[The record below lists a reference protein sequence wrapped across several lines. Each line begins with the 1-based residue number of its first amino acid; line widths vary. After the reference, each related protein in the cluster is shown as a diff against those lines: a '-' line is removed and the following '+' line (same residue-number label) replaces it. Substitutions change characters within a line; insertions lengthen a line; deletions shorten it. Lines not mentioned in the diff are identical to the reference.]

1 MKHKKAIYYNK
12 DGNRKTFEAKLL
24 NEDKNSIVE
33 LKKYNLLDA
42 TEEFELCIVDNST
55 NDKISHFRLIN
66 AENDSRF
73 YDGYDSKR
81 HDEKISNIIEQFATE
96 NVQIN
101 FTYKDFSQFPHKE
114 NTLIKLND
122 YVFKDEVYRE
132 TEKNKPYA
140 RYDIYGIDKSYIVSK
155 KRPEI
160 IIEVV
165 DENFQ
170 NKDLFN
176 FLIQKTTT
184 NSVLILYYFMEK
196 DGYYN
201 KCSLTDNKI
210 EFRVSCYIKNGIFY
224 YCGIP
229 LIVPNHFLQE
239 EIDNQYRY
247 FNYVEQKIIKPM
259 KKGKDVAIN
268 ELK

>member
-12 DGNRKTFEAKLL
+12 DGNRKIFEAKLL

-33 LKKYNLLDA
+33 LKKYNLLDV
-42 TEEFELCIVDNST
+42 TEEFELCIVDNTT

-66 AENDSRF
+66 SENDSRF
-73 YDGYDSKR
+73 YNGYDSKR
-81 HDEKISNIIEQFATE
+81 HDEKIIDIIEKFTVK

-101 FTYKDFSQFPHKE
+101 VSYKDFSLFEKKE
-114 NTLIKLND
+114 KSLIELND
-122 YVFKDEVYRE
+122 YVFKDEVYKE

-140 RYDIYGIDKSYIVSK
+140 RYDIYGMDKSLIISQ

-201 KCSLTDNKI
+201 KCSLTNNKI
-210 EFRVSCYIKNGIFY
+210 EFRVSCYIQNGIFY

-229 LIVPNHFLQE
+229 LIVPNHFLQD
-239 EIDNQYRY
+239 EIDNPYLY

-259 KKGKDVAIN
+259 KKGKDVAIR

>member
-81 HDEKISNIIEQFATE
+81 HDEKINDIIGQFAVE

-140 RYDIYGIDKSYIVSK
+140 RYDVYGMDKSYIISQ

-170 NKDLFN
+170 NQDLFN

-184 NSVLILYYFMEK
+184 NSLIILYYFMESE
-196 DGYYN
+196 GYYN
-201 KCSLTDNKI
+201 KYELINNI
-210 EFRVSCYIKNGIFY
+210 LEFRISCYMKNGIFY

-229 LIVPNHFLQE
+229 VKMPNHYLQE
-239 EIDNQYRY
+239 EIDNSYRY
-247 FNYVEQKIIKPM
+247 FNYVEQKIIKPI
-259 KKGKDVAIN
+259 KKGKKVAIN

>member
-1 MKHKKAIYYNK
+1 MKHKKAIYYDRN
-12 DGNRKTFEAKLL
+12 GNRKTFEARLL
-24 NEDKNSIVE
+24 NQDESSIIE
-33 LKKYNLLDA
+33 LKKYPLFDE
-42 TEEFELCIVDNST
+42 TEEFKLCIVDNTT
-55 NDKISHFRLIN
+55 NDKISHFRLLN

-73 YDGYDSKR
+73 YNDYDSKR
-81 HDEKISNIIEQFATE
+81 HDEKINDIIEKFAVE

-101 FTYKDFSQFPHKE
+101 FTYNDFSNYPSEYKP
-114 NTLIKLND
+114 LIKLND

-140 RYDIYGIDKSYIVSK
+140 RYDIYGMDKSHIVSQ

-176 FLIQKTTT
+176 FLIQKTTS
-184 NSVLILYYFMEK
+184 NSLIVIYYFLENESK
-196 DGYYN
+196 YN
-201 KCSLTDNKI
+201 ECPLTDNKI
-210 EFRVSCYIKNGIFY
+210 KFRISCFIKNGIFY

-229 LIVPNHFLQE
+229 LFVPDHYLPD
-239 EIDNQYRY
+239 EIDNEHRY
-247 FNYVEQKIIKPM
+247 FSYVEQKIIKP
-259 KKGKDVAIN
+259 KLDSVDTR
-268 ELK
+268 